1 MKNLLGVVLTFS
13 LLFLSVNLKAEEIVE
28 CQSEYCVDYFKK
40 FKMGA
45 KRGYVQANATLGQFY
60 YIGYGTEKDEDK
72 ALKYLKKAAKKGE
85 PSAQYLVGVI
95 SLISE
100 KNKDVATGIKYLEKV
115 AKDNY
120 KDANY
125 VLGTLFIN
133 DKLVGKNLAK
143 ADLYLAKAYKQ
154 KDERL
159 PELLSSINDSI
170 NKNSASFPKL
180 LAAMEKKPLVKNKD
194 DNFAWSKSH
203 IEIITVSAAPITTL
217 FDEQLVTFKRRKKT
231 TGSKLQGKTCDEQV
245 GCYQARL
252 GRQSADTFFNITS
265 NYAYSN

>member
-1 MKNLLGVVLTFS
+1 MNNLLGVILTFS
-13 LLFLSVNLKAEEIVE
+13 FLFLSVNLKAEEIVE

-85 PSAQYLVGVI
+85 PSSQYLVGVI
-95 SLISE
+95 SLISK
-100 KNKDVATGIKYLEKV
+100 KNKDVDKGVKYLEKV
-115 AKDNY
+115 AEDNY

-125 VLGTLFIN
+125 ILGTLYIN
-133 DKLVGKNLAK
+133 DKLIEKDLPK
-143 ADLYLAKAYKQ
+143 ADLYLTKAYKQ
-154 KDERL
+154 KDKRL
-159 PELLSSINDSI
+159 PKLLESINDSL
-170 NKNSASFPKL
+170 NNNAASFPKL
-180 LAAMEKKPLVKNKD
+180 LAAMKNKPLVKNKNN
-194 DNFAWSKSH
+194 NFAWPKSH
-203 IEIITVSAAPITTL
+203 IEIITVSAAPLTTL

-265 NYAYSN
+265 SYSYSN

>member
-1 MKNLLGVVLTFS
+1 MNNLLGVILTFS
-13 LLFLSVNLKAEEIVE
+13 FLFLSVNLKAEEIVE

-60 YIGYGTEKDEDK
+60 YIGYGTKKDEDK

-85 PSAQYLVGVI
+85 PSSQYLVGVI

-100 KNKDVATGIKYLEKV
+100 KNKDVDKGVKYLEKV
-115 AKDNY
+115 AEDNY

-125 VLGTLFIN
+125 ILGTLYIN
-133 DKLVGKNLAK
+133 DKLIEKDLPK
-143 ADLYLAKAYKQ
+143 ADLYLTKAYKQ
-154 KDERL
+154 KDKRL
-159 PELLSSINDSI
+159 PKLLESINDSL
-170 NKNSASFPKL
+170 NNNAASFPKL
-180 LAAMEKKPLVKNKD
+180 LAAMKNKPLVKNKNN
-194 DNFAWSKSH
+194 NFAWPKSH
-203 IEIITVSAAPITTL
+203 IEIITVSAAPLTTL

-265 NYAYSN
+265 SYSYSN

>member
-1 MKNLLGVVLTFS
+1 MNTILGVILAFAVVIF
-13 LLFLSVNLKAEEIVE
+13 SVNLKAEEIKE
-28 CQSEYCVDYFKK
+28 CQSEYCVNYFNK

-72 ALKYLKKAAKKGE
+72 ALKYLKKAAVKGE
-85 PSAQYLVGVI
+85 SSSQYLVGVI

-100 KNKDVATGIKYLEKV
+100 ENRDIKKGVKYLEKV
-115 AKDNY
+115 AKHNY
-120 KDANY
+120 KDANFL
-125 VLGTLFIN
+125 LGTLFIN
-133 DKLVGKNLAK
+133 DKLIAKDLAK

-154 KDERL
+154 KDKRL
-159 PELLSSINDSI
+159 PELLESIDESLKKSSAD
-170 NKNSASFPKL
+170 FPLL
-180 LAAMEKKPLVKNKD
+180 LAAMENRPLVKGKD
-194 DNFAWSKSH
+194 SRLKWPKSH
-203 IEIITVSAAPITTL
+203 MEIITVSSAPLTTL

-252 GRQSADTFFNITS
+252 GRQSADTYFNITS
-265 NYAYSN
+265 AYSYSN

>member
-1 MKNLLGVVLTFS
+1 MNNLLGVILTFS
-13 LLFLSVNLKAEEIVE
+13 FLFLSVNLKAEEIVE

-85 PSAQYLVGVI
+85 PSSQYLVGVI
-95 SLISE
+95 SLISK
-100 KNKDVATGIKYLEKV
+100 KNKDIDTGVKYLEKV
-115 AKDNY
+115 AEDNY

-133 DKLVGKNLAK
+133 DKLVGKNLPK
-143 ADLYLAKAYKQ
+143 ADFYLAKAYKQ
-154 KDERL
+154 KDKRL
-159 PELLSSINDSI
+159 PKLLSSINDSI

-194 DNFAWSKSH
+194 NNFAWPKSH
-203 IEIITVSAAPITTL
+203 IEIITVSAAPLTTL
-217 FDEQLVTFKRRKKT
+217 FD
-231 TGSKLQGKTCDEQV
+231 
-245 GCYQARL
+245 
-252 GRQSADTFFNITS
+252 
-265 NYAYSN
+265 